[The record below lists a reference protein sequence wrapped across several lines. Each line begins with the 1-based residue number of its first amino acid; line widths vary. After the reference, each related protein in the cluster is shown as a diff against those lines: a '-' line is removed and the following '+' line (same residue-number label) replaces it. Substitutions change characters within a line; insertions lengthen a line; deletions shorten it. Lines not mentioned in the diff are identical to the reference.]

1 MRLKPTDLP
10 IGHTADIDQDWLVLA
25 RNLRPLLDAAG
36 PQIDATQSLPSTVLD
51 ALFSARMFRL
61 LLPRSQGGAELDLPT
76 YFQVICAIA
85 EGDAS
90 AAWSVNQ
97 SNGCALSA
105 AYMDSDAASDVFGDP
120 RAVLSWGFPAGACVA
135 RQVEGGWRVT
145 GNWGFGSGN
154 RHSSWLGGHCQIQ
167 DHEGNAI
174 RGVSGQPAERTA
186 LIRRQ
191 DVDITPGSW
200 KVLGLRGTGSD
211 TYSVNEL
218 FVPARYCIVPRAVA
232 PDLLAAEEGVATRA
246 VDMAVTD
253 PQSERR
259 ESGLLYRFSPTI
271 VYQAGFAAVA
281 LGLARAMLNSFI
293 SLANQ
298 KTSKSASTM
307 LRDNAV
313 IQEHVAVSQARLE
326 SMRIWL
332 IDSLRRSWDGN
343 METGSHRFDDRI
355 NMRLAAT
362 YAIREAARVAQD
374 AYTDA
379 GATAIFESQPF
390 ERRLR
395 DMHAVTQQV
404 QGHSIHLQTAGQHY
418 LGMKVSSRFI

>member
-1 MRLKPTDLP
+1 LKPTDLP
-10 IGHTADIDQDWLVLA
+10 IGHTADIDQDWLALA
-25 RNLRPLLDAAG
+25 RSLRPLLDAAG
-36 PQIDATQSLPSTVLD
+36 PQIDATQSLPPAVLD

-105 AYMDSDAASDVFGDP
+105 AYMDSGAASDVFGDP
-120 RAVLSWGFPAGACVA
+120 RAVLSWGFPAGACIA
-135 RQVEGGWRVT
+135 RQVEDGWRVT
-145 GNWGFGSGN
+145 GTWGFGSGN

-167 DHEGNAI
+167 DQQGNAI
-174 RGVSGQPAERTA
+174 KSVSGQPAERTA
-186 LIRRQ
+186 LIPRQ
-191 DVDITPGSW
+191 DVDIAPGSW
-200 KVLGLRGTGSD
+200 QVLGLRGTGSD
-211 TYSVNEL
+211 TYSVKDL
-218 FVPARYCIVPRAVA
+218 FVPSRYCIVPRAVG
-232 PDLLAAEEGVATRA
+232 PDLLAAEEGEATHSA
-246 VDMAVTD
+246 DVDVTD

-259 ESGLLYRFSPTI
+259 EYGPLYRFSPTI

-281 LGLARAMLNSFI
+281 LGLGRAMLNSFI

-332 IDSLRRSWDGN
+332 IDSLRRSWDGC

-374 AYTDA
+374 VYTDA